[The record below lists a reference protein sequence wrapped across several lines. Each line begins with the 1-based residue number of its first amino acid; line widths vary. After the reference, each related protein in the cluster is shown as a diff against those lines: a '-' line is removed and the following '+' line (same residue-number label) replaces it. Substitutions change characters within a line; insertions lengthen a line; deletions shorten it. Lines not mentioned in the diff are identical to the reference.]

1 MEIKKGDWVKVYS
14 VVLKPDERAP
24 QVPDDTKK
32 VPLEMWVKGYA
43 MSDAKLGDTIE
54 VKTMTGRIVKG
65 EIVEV
70 NPTYKHSY
78 GEFVPELLEI
88 GQDLR
93 KILFEKGDSN
103 E

>member
-1 MEIKKGDWVKVYS
+1 MKAKKGQWVKIHSIVFTS
-14 VVLKPDERAP
+14 DERAP

-32 VPLEMWVKGYA
+32 VPLEMWVKGYILE
-43 MSDAKLGDTIE
+43 DGELGDLVE

-65 EIVEV
+65 NLLEI

-78 GEFVPELLEI
+78 GDHIPELLEI
-88 GQDLR
+88 GTQLR
-93 KILFEKGDSN
+93 EILFEDGD